1 MIERYS
7 LPEMSAVWQ
16 LQNKFQKWLDIE
28 LAACEAHHQLGNIS
42 DDDLATILSKAS
54 FSLERINEIEK
65 ETHHDVIA
73 FLTSVAESIGPESR
87 FVHMGMT
94 SSDVVDT
101 ANSLL
106 LKQSGEILLQKIEVF
121 IKLLKEKALE
131 TKEMLIVGRTH
142 GIHAEP
148 MTFGLKY
155 VLWYEE
161 MKRNKKRLEDAIETI
176 SIGVVSG
183 AVGTYSNIDPQV
195 EVYVCDKLGLK
206 PASISTQIIQ
216 RDRHAQYMTTLAI
229 IAASLEKMSL
239 EVRNLQRT
247 DVTEVSEPFG
257 KGQKGSSAMPH
268 KRNPILSERLNG
280 LARVMRGYAMTSL
293 ENIALWH
300 ERDISH
306 SGAERVIFSDANILL
321 DYMLHVAGRIFSGLE
336 YYPQNMEKN
345 MNVHGGIIFSQ
356 RVLLALISKGLT
368 REDAYLLVQRNALQA
383 RDSEA
388 GDFKQNLLD
397 DQEVMK
403 YFSAADIEEFFDPQ
417 ATLKNVGLIYD
428 RVFNT

>member
-1 MIERYS
+1 MI
-7 LPEMSAVWQ
+7 L
-16 LQNKFQKWLDIE
+16 
-28 LAACEAHHQLGNIS
+28 
-42 DDDLATILSKAS
+42 
-54 FSLERINEIEK
+54 
-65 ETHHDVIA
+65 
-73 FLTSVAESIGPESR
+73 
-87 FVHMGMT
+87 
-94 SSDVVDT
+94 
-101 ANSLL
+101 
-106 LKQSGEILLQKIEVF
+106 
-121 IKLLKEKALE
+121 
-131 TKEMLIVGRTH
+131 VGRTH

-155 VLWYEE
+155 LLWYEE
-161 MKRNKKRLEDAIETI
+161 MNRNKQRLQDAIDNI
-176 SIGVVSG
+176 SIGVISG

-195 EVYVCDKLGLK
+195 EVLVCEKLGLK

-229 IAASLEKMSL
+229 IAASLEKMTL

-306 SGAERVIFSDANILL
+306 SGAERVIFSDSNILL
-321 DYMLHVAGRIFSGLE
+321 DYMLHVACRIFSGLE
-336 YYPQNMEKN
+336 YYPQNMIKN

-356 RVLLALISKGLT
+356 RVLLGLIAKGLS
-368 REDAYLLVQRNALQA
+368 REDAYIIVQRNALNA
-383 RDSEA
+383 RDTEG
-388 GDFKQNLLD
+388 GDFKKNLLAD
-397 DQEVMK
+397 KEVMEH
-403 YFSAADIEEFFDPQ
+403 FSRDDIEQFFDPQ
-417 ATLKNVGLIYD
+417 ATLKNVDLIYD
-428 RVFNT
+428 RVLNV